1 MEMWRLYSIIAL
13 SMWGVYSIPGN
24 KATEVHGEKMTLL
37 FETAAFIILCTFVS
51 LRATGDFAKVT
62 VSSALNASVMGLLSA
77 GGFYFMLSAM
87 NASPKNLTTIVLIA
101 GSYPAITA
109 IVSHF
114 CGQPLSTH
122 QWVGVATVMAGLVLV
137 NWK

>member
-1 MEMWRLYSIIAL
+1 MWRLYAVMAL
-13 SMWGVYSIPGN
+13 AMWGVYSIPGN

-37 FETAAFIILCTFVS
+37 FETVAFVLLCALVS
-51 LRATGDFAKVT
+51 LRATGDFAKIT
-62 VSSALNASVMGLLSA
+62 AASAFNASVMGVLSA

-87 NASPKNLTTIVLIA
+87 NASPRNLTTIVLIA

-114 CGQPLSTH
+114 LGQPLSLH
-122 QWVGVATVMAGLVLV
+122 QWVGVGTVMTGLALV